1 MGLMISC
8 KEATLMVEKGHEQPL
23 SLGATLKLKFH
34 LTVCKVCAIY
44 AKQSLLIH
52 KSLEKLAKPSTDK
65 KDLELLQKKIK
76 SKIL

>member
-34 LTVCKVCAIY
+34 LTVCKVCAVY

-52 KSLEKLAKPSTDK
+52 KSLEKLTKPTANSKEID
-65 KDLELLQKKIK
+65 LLQKKIK

>member
-23 SLGATLKLKFH
+23 GLGATLKLKFH
-34 LTVCKVCAIY
+34 LMVCKVCAVY
-44 AKQSLLIH
+44 AKQSLIIH
-52 KSLEKLAKPSTDK
+52 QSIEKLTHKTGSS